1 MTRLRPEARNCC
13 ASALRSAMQPCLP
26 ALFAG
31 LVCRPCLPALFAGL
45 VCRPCLPALFA
56 GLVCRPCL
64 PALFAGLVCRPC
76 LPALFEGADDL
87 REEMTLRALVEP
99 GMAASAQFRAF
110 EPVEHEQRAFDPPQ
124 LLECEVELVLAAVG
138 REFSQH
144 DGRRHDAGLQRR
156 APYRCGRCGCCGSA
170 GTAALARRRRG
181 QPPRGSRGCAPL
193 PLPRSL
199 LPESSAGSGA
209 SKLYRLWLKR
219 RSSCLSPSLGAYGLQ
234 DA

>member
-13 ASALRSAMQPCLP
+13 ASALRSAM
-26 ALFAG
+26 
-31 LVCRPCLPALFAGL
+31 
-45 VCRPCLPALFA
+45 
-56 GLVCRPCL
+56 
-64 PALFAGLVCRPC
+64 RPC

-87 REEMTLRALVEP
+87 REEMTLLALVEP

-110 EPVEHEQRAFDPPQ
+110 EPVEHEQRAFDPPP

-156 APYRCGRCGCCGSA
+156 APYRCGRCGCRGSA

-181 QPPRGSRGCAPL
+181 QPPRGSRGCAPY
-193 PLPRSL
+193 PSHGAFCRS
-199 LPESSAGSGA
+199 SSAGSGA
-209 SKLYRLWLKR
+209 SSCIGFGSSAGRHACHHLLALMGCKTLPRVPVSRTR
-219 RSSCLSPSLGAYGLQ
+219 RPETASRRAR
-234 DA
+234 A

>member
-13 ASALRSAMQPCLP
+13 ASALRSAMRPCLP

-110 EPVEHEQRAFDPPQ
+110 E
-124 LLECEVELVLAAVG
+124 LVSW
-138 REFSQH
+138 F
-144 DGRRHDAGLQRR
+144 
-156 APYRCGRCGCCGSA
+156 
-170 GTAALARRRRG
+170 
-181 QPPRGSRGCAPL
+181 RGSL
-193 PLPRSL
+193 YKWPRSSL
-199 LPESSAGSGA
+199 RA
-209 SKLYRLWLKR
+209 KR
-219 RSSCLSPSLGAYGLQ
+219 S
-234 DA
+234 